1 LEHRREGHQRGAE
14 RKQHQHNVEGAR
26 QHLHLRV
33 VFACEQIVVA
43 VETKSPQVE
52 RGGNVRRNDGAPADQ
67 ADHCDRHQPRQ
78 HFREFRF
85 QRATGMATIIAKIK
99 SASRLSPLV

>member
-1 LEHRREGHQRGAE
+1 MAHRREGHQRGAE

-33 VFACEQIVVA
+33 VFACEQIVVDI
-43 VETKSPQVE
+43 EK